1 MRKLLIAIEL
11 TASKQVECVYTQ
23 IYFMKYNGSHK
34 FAVLVLLLSIVSWS
48 IPAIAQK
55 EPAGIDLAGMDKS
68 VSPGDDFF
76 GYANGGWIKATQ
88 IPADRTSFGAFDVIF
103 DEVSKRTADLIKSA
117 AGSANSEQKMAGDYY
132 SAYLD
137 EAAIEKR
144 GLDPIKADLAE
155 VNTIK
160 TRAELSRVLGSQL
173 RADVDPLNAT
183 NFHTDRLFGVFISAD
198 FNNPKKNVPYL
209 LQGGLGLPDRDNYI
223 STDEHNKDLQAKYRA
238 HIAAILKLA
247 NIADPEEKSRRI
259 YDLETKIA
267 QVHATREESGDV
279 HKANNPWRLTEFSTK
294 APGIE
299 WSDYFRAAG
308 LSSEPMIMVW
318 HPNAV
323 TGISALV
330 AREPLDLWKDYMT
343 FRILDRSAGLLPRAF
358 ADENFNFYRKQ
369 LYGVPQ
375 QSSREQRAINATSGS
390 LGDVVGKMYVEKYF
404 PPKAKSEIQTLVKN
418 IVAAFGKRIDALTW
432 MSPET
437 KAKAKAKL
445 ATLYVGVGYP
455 DKWRSY
461 AGLKIS
467 PDDALGNAQRVSLFN
482 YKWSL
487 SKLRQPVDKTEWWM
501 TPQTV
506 NAVNLPLQNALNFP
520 AAILNPP
527 FFDMN
532 ADPVENYGSI
542 GGVIGHE
549 ISHSFDASGS
559 QFDAEGK
566 MVNWWTPADYD
577 HFKAASQ
584 KLASQY
590 DQYEPLTGLH
600 LNGNQT
606 LDENIADVA
615 GLSAAFDAYRMAYG
629 GEEAPSAKGL
639 SGDQRFFVAFAQSW
653 RGKMRPETLR
663 VIVMTD
669 GHSPD
674 EYRADTVRN
683 IDAWYTAFNV
693 KPDDKLYLAPEAR
706 VKVW

>member
-1 MRKLLIAIEL
+1 MNFRNIRY
-11 TASKQVECVYTQ
+11 TA
-23 IYFMKYNGSHK
+23 F
-34 FAVLVLLLSIVSWS
+34 FVLFCLVSWT
-48 IPAIAQK
+48 IPVGARNLT
-55 EPAGIDLAGMDKS
+55 PGIDVAGMDKS
-68 VSPGDDFF
+68 VNPGDDFF
-76 GYANGGWIKATQ
+76 AYANGGWLKATE
-88 IPADRTSFGAFDVIF
+88 IPPDRTSFGAFDVIF
-103 DEVSKRTADLIKSA
+103 DEVSKRTAELIKSA
-117 AGSANSEQKMAGDYY
+117 AASTNPEQKMVGDYY
-132 SAYLD
+132 TAYLNED
-137 EAAIEKR
+137 AIEKR
-144 GLDPIKADLAE
+144 GLEPVKADLAE
-155 VNTIK
+155 VAAIK
-160 TRAELSRVLGSQL
+160 TKIELSRVLGSQM

-183 NFHTDRLFGVFISAD
+183 NFYTDRLFGVFISAD
-198 FNNPKKNVPYL
+198 FNNPTRNVPYL

-238 HIAAILKLA
+238 HIATVLKLA
-247 NIADPEEKSRRI
+247 NIADADAKAQRI
-259 YDLETKIA
+259 YDLENKIA

-279 HKANNPWRLTEFSTK
+279 HKANNPWRLTDFSTK

-299 WSDYFRAAG
+299 WNDYFKAAG
-308 LSSEPMIMVW
+308 LSTEPMIMVW

-330 AREPLDLWKDYMT
+330 ASEPLDLWKDYMT
-343 FRILDRSAGLLPRAF
+343 FRVLDRSAGLLPKAF
-358 ADENFNFYRKQ
+358 ADESFNFYTKT

-375 QSSREQRAINATSGS
+375 QRPRQQRAINATSGA

-404 PPKAKSEIQTLVKN
+404 PPKAKTEIQTLVKN

-432 MSPET
+432 MTPET

-445 ATLYVGVGYP
+445 STLYVGVGYP

-467 PDDALGNAQRVSLFN
+467 PDDALGNAQRIGLFN
-482 YKWSL
+482 YKYQL

-584 KLASQY
+584 KLADQY
-590 DQYEPLTGLH
+590 DRYEPLPGLH
-600 LNGNQT
+600 LNGKQT

-629 GEEAPSAKGL
+629 GKEAPSAKGL
-639 SGDQRFFVAFAQSW
+639 TGDQRFFVAFGQSW

-683 IDAWYTAFNV
+683 IDAWYNAFNV
-693 KPDDKLYLAPEAR
+693 QPGAKLYLAPDAR